1 MCLVKSGVG
10 NAISFPGPFLH
21 SAELFP
27 QSSVQNRIFNLHVI
41 GGKNRGF
48 VNEIEC
54 NFAGESWRSMR
65 YC

>member
-1 MCLVKSGVG
+1 MQFRFQGLFSIQRSCFRRALFKTEYLTCMLLV
-10 NAISFPGPFLH
+10 
-21 SAELFP
+21 
-27 QSSVQNRIFNLHVI
+27 
-41 GGKNRGF
+41 GKNRGF